1 MTAPQG
7 PLRWNDVLAIAKK
20 GNPAPPRR
28 VEKSVSE
35 WRAIL
40 DSQTFHVTREKGTER
55 PNSSAMCD
63 LFEPGQYN
71 CVCCNTLLFD
81 SAEKF
86 QSGTGWPSF
95 TQAVAPDVVAYH
107 EDRSYGTVRIEVTCN
122 ICDSHLGHVFQDGPP
137 PSGLRYCINAVSL
150 TKVKAK

>member
-1 MTAPQG
+1 MTDTPA
-7 PLRWNDVLAIAKK
+7 PLRWNDVLRIARE

-28 VEKSVSE
+28 VEKPPQE

-40 DSQTFHVTREKGTER
+40 DPQTFQVAREKGTER
-55 PNSSAMCD
+55 PHSSPMCD
-63 LFEPGQYN
+63 LFEPGQYA

-81 SAEKF
+81 SAQKF

-95 TQAVAPDVVAYH
+95 TQAVAPDVIAFH
-107 EDRSYGTVRIEVTCN
+107 EDLSYGRVRIEVTCN
-122 ICDSHLGHVFQDGPP
+122 VCDCHLGHVFPDGPP

-150 TKVKAK
+150 TRIKAR